1 MLDELANSRF
11 YEVTTDMQLSLIGAL
26 IGRLLNT
33 RALNDYITDTWMDK
47 VNAVEYVN
55 IVDYTVE

>member
-1 MLDELANSRF
+1 MLEQLANSRF
-11 YEVTTDMQLSLIGAL
+11 YELSTDVQLSLIGAL

-33 RALNDYITDTWMDK
+33 RALNEYITDTWMDK

-55 IVDYTVE
+55 IIDYTVG